1 MTAWEPSSSF
11 IRRALTSAI
20 EAWLA
25 RPVSSSASTSRYT
38 SGVRDTTEITPMGP
52 SSPGSGAARTAR
64 MPAFWTKLVIPSV
77 VSKRSSV
84 V

>member
-1 MTAWEPSSSF
+1 M
-11 IRRALTSAI
+11 TSAI

-25 RPVSSSASTSRYT
+25 NPVSSSASTSRYT

-52 SSPGSGAARTAR
+52 SSPSGAARTAR
-64 MPAFWTKLVIPSV
+64 MPAFWTKPVIPSV